1 MEQAKDFLT
10 QFSGPEGY
18 LFFFL
23 TLIGCGMGLPMNSD
37 LILIAAS
44 MLAAIGIFKLPILI
58 PIAFL
63 GLLTGDSINFFVARK
78 FGPVLL
84 RKAPFKWIL
93 SPSKVEQA
101 KEFLDKRGS
110 KFIFC
115 IRFIP
120 LIRTALF
127 FTAGSLQ
134 IKPRIFYILN
144 GASTMIYLTGLMN
157 LSYQAGAN
165 IDLIIAGFKKFQLG
179 ILILVMTVMAFA
191 VRANRKKRQISA

>member
-1 MEQAKDFLT
+1 
-10 QFSGPEGY
+10 
-18 LFFFL
+18 
-23 TLIGCGMGLPMNSD
+23 MNSD

-44 MLAAIGIFKLPILI
+44 MLAAMGFFKLPFLI

-63 GLLTGDSINFFVARK
+63 GLLAGDSINFFVARR
-78 FGPVLL
+78 FGPTLL

-101 KEFLDKRGS
+101 EEFLERRGS

-115 IRFIP
+115 IRFLP

-134 IKPRIFYILN
+134 TKPRLFYLLD
-144 GASTMIYLTGLMN
+144 GVSTMIYLLVLMN
-157 LSYQAGAN
+157 LSFQAGTN
-165 IDLIIAGFKKFQLG
+165 IDLLIAGFKKFQLG
-179 ILILVMTVMAFA
+179 ILILVMTVIAFT
-191 VRANRKKRQISA
+191 VRANRKRRQLAS